1 MIFSEL
7 SIDFEVVNAAAVA
20 VVVVAI
26 VVVAIVVV
34 VVVVVAVVGVF
45 GVSVPKQCPAVIGTY
60 TWWVLRSSRLSCCC
74 FRCKDSSD
82 RLEIYSRR
90 S

>member
-26 VVVAIVVV
+26 VVVAIV